1 MESAYQETMFL
12 LKKYHI
18 SANKKLGQNF
28 LINDDV
34 IHQTIEAAQIT
45 KEDLVL
51 EIGPRLRNTNQA
63 LTRKSK
69 KSN

>member
-28 LINDDV
+28 LVDDDV

-51 EIGPRLRNTNQA
+51 EIGPRFRNTNQV
-63 LTRKSK
+63 LTRKSQ

>member
-1 MESAYQETMFL
+1 MENAYQETMFL

-18 SANKKLGQNF
+18 NANKKLGQNF

-34 IHQTIEAAQIT
+34 IQQTIEAAKIT
-45 KEDLVL
+45 KGDLIL
-51 EIGPRLRNTNQA
+51 EIGPRFRNTNQA
-63 LTRKSK
+63 LTRKSQ